1 MQKTLILYPI
11 FPMFALTAYVAFRAF
26 IMRVAAVKSGAISHE
41 YYRLYNG
48 GEEPQ
53 SCRVYTRHLAN
64 LLEFPPLF
72 YISCVLVYIAD
83 INSLTLMVCAWL
95 YVITRFIHSYVH
107 LGSNR
112 LRYRYRIFFLSIFT
126 LITMWIV
133 AFVSVLTL

>member
-11 FPMFALTAYVAFRAF
+11 FPMFALTAYVVFRAF
-26 IMRVAAVKSGAISHE
+26 TLRVAAVKSGAISHK
-41 YYRLYNG
+41 YYRLYSG

-53 SCRVYTRHLAN
+53 LCRAYTRHLTN

-72 YISCVLVYIAD
+72 YISCILVYVTD
-83 INSLTLMVCAWL
+83 INSLTLMVCAWF

-112 LRYRYRIFFLSIFT
+112 LRNRLRIFFLSILI

-133 AFVSVLTL
+133 IFVSVLRL